1 MRRKFDEPRG
11 TILAGHCSSD
21 TIRDKWPP
29 TAPQT
34 LISLR
39 LQQEMEETAD
49 VPARVGVY
57 QPLDDVEVG
66 LLRLHRRPAA
76 HWAGSLST
84 VLRKQQVSPEFEI
97 APNM

>member
-1 MRRKFDEPRG
+1 MGNEEQCWLGIVPQ
-11 TILAGHCSSD
+11 TIP

-76 HWAGSLST
+76 HRAGSLST
-84 VLRKQQVSPEFEI
+84 VLRKQQVSLEFEI
-97 APNM
+97 NNNELI

>member
-1 MRRKFDEPRG
+1 M
-11 TILAGHCSSD
+11 
-21 TIRDKWPP
+21 P

-76 HWAGSLST
+76 YRVRAVPSVLHCLQEAVSSL
-84 VLRKQQVSPEFEI
+84 Q
-97 APNM
+97 